1 MEFIG
6 IKKEQG
12 LMLKTPQSLIHIK
25 HTISLLQYKLW
36 ILLLHELKK
45 QFDAD
50 EPADEKGFRYVPM
63 QNLVEKLGY
72 IPKKSDIWSDLVGI
86 GDQQIAFNMLEK
98 DGKSVRYG
106 ARFISEFKVSTSRIG
121 FKFPSILE
129 DVMHGLDDAEE
140 IFHKLNW
147 DVFNH
152 FSGKYEAIIYK
163 LCKDYLGVR
172 RTPYITVADFR
183 EYMGFK
189 SGEYSEFMKL
199 NEWVITR
206 PLKNINSSPVSDV
219 SIAVEYHRKGRKVE
233 GLYFTMKPKHQVT
246 LPFIESENNAAFTLA
261 KVAISSAKQ
270 QAYLAIMSA
279 EQIHRTLARANEYG
293 EELEKKGKKVNY
305 GAIYKKAIEENW
317 GEQHPQQKSL
327 NIETPQTKPTEAPVA
342 NSRPRPNQPLWDR
355 LSALSDADKQLLV
368 EDYLATLKG
377 LLKAQMTAEYAGAKL
392 AVIEQSTFAVG
403 FGRYLTKLWKA
414 VEQAA

>member
-1 MEFIG
+1 MNMQLA
-6 IKKEQG
+6 KKQD
-12 LMLKTPQSLIHIK
+12 LTLKTPQSLIHIK
-25 HTISLLQYKLW
+25 HTISLLQYKIW

-50 EPADEKGFRYVPM
+50 EPSDEKGFRYIPM

-72 IPKKSDIWSDLVGI
+72 TPKKSDIWQDLLALKNET
-86 GDQQIAFNMLEK
+86 IAFNMLEK
-98 DGKSVRYG
+98 DGKTAKYG
-106 ARFISEFKVSTSRIG
+106 SGFISEWAVSTGRIG

-129 DVMHGLDDAEE
+129 SVMRGLDDAEA

-147 DVFNH
+147 EIFNH
-152 FSGKYEAIIYK
+152 FNGKYEAIIYK
-163 LCKDYLGVR
+163 LCKDYLGVG
-172 RTPYITVADFR
+172 RTPYITVTDFK
-183 EYMGFK
+183 EYMGIRK
-189 SGEYSEFMKL
+189 EEYSEFKRL
-199 NEWVITR
+199 NQWVITI
-206 PLKNINSSPVSDV
+206 PLKNINESPVSDI
-219 SIAVEYHRKGRKVE
+219 SIKVEFMRKGRKVD
-233 GLYFTMKPKHQVT
+233 GLYFTMKPKHQAA
-246 LPFIESENNAAFTLA
+246 LPFIESENNAAFSLA